1 MVKKE
6 FYCSAR
12 GSLVQ
17 SVDIL
22 EEGYGVSAHLVHFSD
37 KIVAYIRTI
46 DCVNE
51 EVVSPVL

>member
-1 MVKKE
+1 MKKE